1 MLISTNR
8 PAITWSLPT
17 GGTWLTDADA
27 LTNGRPASVSR
38 LTWLSGAQTTA
49 SVLTLRG
56 SWGTALVPRVLCLL
70 GLTLPVGTLITLAF
84 RRAADADYTYLADG
98 PSQRVV
104 QLPDGSRCAW
114 FVLAAGLDPVIGVEY
129 RLHNDVDEVATIAA
143 SSIFDIGEAWVGS
156 SNTYCLQHTMQDK
169 VVDPSVRR
177 RSYGSQ
183 PFASPR
189 LPYRALT
196 LDFAPIKDA
205 VISNIRT
212 LRGTITQGAS
222 IAVVPVEDYLHDT
235 ACFGEADSLD
245 LVALPTGKHWSATL
259 QMSEAPGKAEL

>member
-38 LTWLSGAQTTA
+38 LSGPGGT
-49 SVLTLRG
+49 VTLRG
-56 SWGTALVPRVLCLL
+56 SWSNAIAPRVVCLL
-70 GLTLPVGTLITLAF
+70 GLTLPAGTVIKLAF
-84 RRAADADYTYLADG
+84 RRPADADYTYLADV
-98 PSQRVV
+98 PSQPVM
-104 QLPDGSRCAW
+104 QLADGSRAAW
-114 FVLAAGLDPVIGVEY
+114 FVLGVGLDPVIGMEY
-129 RLHNDVDEVATIAA
+129 RMQATTAGPI
-143 SSIFDIGEAWVGS
+143 DIGEAWVGS

-245 LVALPTGKHWSATL
+245 LVALPTGKHWSSTL
-259 QMSEAPGKAEL
+259 QMSEAPGKPA